1 MKGTLV
7 KKGGKVLGVEING
20 TLVAG
25 GQDER
30 GLYIEA
36 TCQKCGKPFRSYLQ
50 NKGPIRSVCDDCRNK
65 KNSARVEGDTLVI
78 GRARV
83 KVKVLKP
90 EE

>member
-36 TCQKCGKPFRSYLQ
+36 TCRKCGKPFRSYLAG
-50 NKGPIRSVCDDCRNK
+50 KGPLRAVCDDCRARK
-65 KNSARVEGDTLVI
+65 GSARVEGDTLVMSQSPY
-78 GRARV
+78 GA
-83 KVKVLKP
+83 KP
-90 EE
+90 SAT